1 MDYDASAISLAV
13 CINHAHCHRNNN
25 FLANVTLNRIKYHER
40 NSIQSS
46 VSNMDHNDKRIRR
59 ALRRR
64 PYSSACVKTH
74 NRPPIIT
81 MYDQDQ
87 ASGVRVSLLNQ
98 RISAIIPET
107 PCQSGRMTCGMGTSH
122 KERCS
127 SARSNDSLKTF
138 KICERESND
147 EVYKSR
153 SASENVVDEHRIRA
167 VLDQNDNLSICS
179 VNESDF
185 LSDDEDYD
193 SWAASENLMDEH
205 GLGAVPNQNDNMS
218 IRSFNESDFLSD
230 DDYNVSDENGSDT
243 PGESDRMN
251 SASLKL
257 PTLIWVAAHQPNSAL
272 LASVST
278 LKEVSLQTDVVPA
291 GQPLEEHLDKE
302 QHWADT
308 QEDSL
313 TRVKEDLVSME
324 HIPDEGLKICSGGGD
339 FKQYQGDRQKKLGG
353 CFRWIGEWLSRSK
366 GEEMRDRGR
375 MEQKPGTLIMDIP
388 CPLTPPS
395 HTLASWL
402 TVEYIPHPNRARL
415 APITNVSEKGKK
427 LLLEIARDSQ
437 QPDEKKQ
444 TVKEAKKHRKRK
456 EKAIARQQEKSV
468 GPKEKQHMKKDKI
481 SLRKR
486 FLQWLLSKM
495 CCMRK

>member
-1 MDYDASAISLAV
+1 M
-13 CINHAHCHRNNN
+13 
-25 FLANVTLNRIKYHER
+25 
-40 NSIQSS
+40 
-46 VSNMDHNDKRIRR
+46 
-59 ALRRR
+59 
-64 PYSSACVKTH
+64 P
-74 NRPPIIT
+74 
-81 MYDQDQ
+81 
-87 ASGVRVSLLNQ
+87 
-98 RISAIIPET
+98 
-107 PCQSGRMTCGMGTSH
+107 
-122 KERCS
+122 
-127 SARSNDSLKTF
+127 
-138 KICERESND
+138 
-147 EVYKSR
+147 
-153 SASENVVDEHRIRA
+153 
-167 VLDQNDNLSICS
+167 
-179 VNESDF
+179 SD
-185 LSDDEDYD
+185 L
-193 SWAASENLMDEH
+193 
-205 GLGAVPNQNDNMS
+205 Q
-218 IRSFNESDFLSD
+218 SD